1 MKNANDPIT
10 LENLSVEKSNLVR
23 EIVSVLSANEWEKDK
38 IAGISTSQD
47 TIDRAKSLITT
58 LDKIQELSK
67 KTNNPMLKQGLK
79 KGYTITLNDIVST
92 LTVWFESSE
101 KTTLPP
107 AVQQELPKE
116 TTQPLIQENPTLAKD
131 LSIANHGQIIMHN
144 NIYKVNLV
152 LWVNLKAICFLV
164 YSIA

>member
-1 MKNANDPIT
+1 
-10 LENLSVEKSNLVR
+10 
-23 EIVSVLSANEWEKDK
+23 
-38 IAGISTSQD
+38 
-47 TIDRAKSLITT
+47 
-58 LDKIQELSK
+58 
-67 KTNNPMLKQGLK
+67 MLKQGLK
-79 KGYTITLNDIVST
+79 KDYTITLNDIVST

-107 AVQQELPKE
+107 AVQHELPKE

-152 LWVNLKAICFLV
+152 L
-164 YSIA
+164 